1 MRAKRI
7 ASFGILTALALIL
20 GYVEMQIPP
29 LFAVP
34 GMKLGLTNLVVLF
47 ALYRMGS
54 KDAIL
59 INLIRIG
66 ISAILF
72 GSGVSFLY
80 SVAGGLLSGLVMIL
94 LKKWDRF
101 SAVGVS
107 VAGGLSHNVGQLLVA
122 TVLMGT
128 GKIFYYLPVL
138 WLSGTAAG
146 LVIGLLCGLVMKY
159 VPLSLMP
166 AGRG

>member
-20 GYVEMQIPP
+20 GYIEMQIPP

-47 ALYRMGS
+47 ALYRLGS
-54 KDAIL
+54 RDAVL

-80 SVAGGLLSGLVMIL
+80 SLAGGLLSGLVMIL
-94 LKKWDRF
+94 LKRWDRF
-101 SAVGVS
+101 SQTGVS
-107 VAGGLSHNVGQLLVA
+107 VAGGLSHNIGQLLVA
-122 TVLMGT
+122 TVLTGT
-128 GKIFYYLPVL
+128 GKIFFYLPVL

-146 LVIGLLCGLVMKY
+146 LVIGLLGGLVLKY
-159 VPLSLMP
+159 VPQTVIGGK
-166 AGRG
+166 AK